1 MGFCL
6 LASWF
11 LFVVELVLWVGLDDT
26 DSRRG
31 GCTTYVGA
39 VLLRRLRSLGFRVL
53 GYPRLVRLNPNCPFK
68 TRGNAAV
75 ALAIEGG
82 DIEVAEKVL
91 KETIEEFAELDAE
104 GTDPGAALY
113 LGEPPKALREFYW
126 RTLHEVVPLEEA
138 VWLGE
143 EVGARLLRWKKGR
156 GVVGALAA
164 IGADLSKAKTYE
176 LIAHRRREYWG
187 TVRQVD
193 PQSVYEMDRLTRPLT
208 FDNIDPETDEVRITP
223 HTPCPVLLGI
233 RGVTAEAVKEAY
245 KMLRIRE
252 PVEMVTIFETN
263 QGTDVH
269 LQPLKIAGLRDGVSA
284 IVDGIVSEKPRFE
297 IGGHLF
303 FKIRDETGEVTCAA
317 YEPTKSFRHI
327 VAQLMPGDKV
337 TVYGAVKSK
346 PQGLTL
352 NLEKI
357 HVKEV
362 AEIYVRRPPRCPI
375 CGRKMKSIGADKGYR
390 CRRCGVHVGLDAAE
404 VVRVPRKLK
413 PGFYEVPPSAR
424 RHLSKPLNLP
434 LRL

>member
-1 MGFCL
+1 
-6 LASWF
+6 
-11 LFVVELVLWVGLDDT
+11 LFVVGLVLWVGLDDT

-39 VLLRRLRSLGFRVL
+39 VLLRRLRALGFRVL
-53 GYPRLVRLNPNCPFK
+53 GYPRLIRLNPNCPFK

-75 ALAIEGG
+75 ALAVEDG
-82 DIEVAEKVL
+82 DPETVERVL
-91 KETIEEFAELDAE
+91 REAVEEFAELEAE
-104 GTDPGAALY
+104 GTDPGAAIY
-113 LGEPPKALREFYW
+113 LGEPTEALRSFYW
-126 RTLHEVVPLEEA
+126 RALHEVIPLEEA
-138 VWLGE
+138 VRLGE

-176 LIAHRRREYWG
+176 LIAHRRREFWG

-208 FDNIDPETDEVRITP
+208 FDNIDPETGDVRITP

-233 RGVTAEAVKEAY
+233 RGVTVEAVEEAY

-252 PVEMVTIFETN
+252 PVEMVTVFETN

-269 LQPLKIAGLRDGVSA
+269 LQPLKIAELRDGVSA
-284 IVDGIVSEKPRFE
+284 IVDGTVSEKPRFE

-303 FKIRDETGEVTCAA
+303 FKIHDGTGEVTCAA
-317 YEPTKSFRHI
+317 YEPTKNFRHI

-362 AEIYVRRPPRCPI
+362 VGVYVRRPPRCPI

-390 CRRCGVHVGLDAAE
+390 CRRCGVQAGSDAAE
-404 VVRVPRKLK
+404 IVRVPRTLK

-424 RHLSKPLNLP
+424 RHLSRPLNLP